1 MEVRRGIAINS
12 LGDGFFVRGS
22 VDGKV
27 WTWTDDLVMDGKPM
41 KIRATVTEE
50 SPTAHS
56 FKLESSVYGGPMT
69 VIEEARVGAKTTP

>member
-1 MEVRRGIAINS
+1 MEVRRGIAING
-12 LGDGFFVRGS
+12 LGDGFFVRGN

-27 WTWTDDLVMDGKPM
+27 WTSTDDVVMDGKPM

-56 FKLESSVYGGPMT
+56 SSWK
-69 VIEEARVGAKTTP
+69 ARWTAVR